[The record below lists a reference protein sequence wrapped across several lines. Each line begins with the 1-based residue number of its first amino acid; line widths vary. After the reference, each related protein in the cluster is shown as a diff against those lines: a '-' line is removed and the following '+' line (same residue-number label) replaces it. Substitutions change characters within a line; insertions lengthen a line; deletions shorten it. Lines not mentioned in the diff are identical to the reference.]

1 MFSLQLKRELQY
13 KDLNALVSI
22 RQFLDSFGKIK
33 DRDPK
38 IM

>member
-13 KDLNALVSI
+13 KDLMLWFSI